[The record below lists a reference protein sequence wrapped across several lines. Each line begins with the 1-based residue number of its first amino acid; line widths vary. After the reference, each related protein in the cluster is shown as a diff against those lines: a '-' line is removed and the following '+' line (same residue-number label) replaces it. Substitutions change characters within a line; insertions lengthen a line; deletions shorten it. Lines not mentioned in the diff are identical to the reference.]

1 MADWP
6 LYDDCGRGAP
16 DPGGI
21 VKRSLA
27 TVSLGCN
34 TTIAKACGLDAATRA
49 IPQEWQDALCQCGK
63 KGTPMETVNKK
74 VLFIDN
80 FDSFTYNL
88 VDDFAKRQCLTRVY
102 RADTSIEDLKAVA
115 ADFEPDL
122 LVISP
127 GPGNPDT
134 AGVSLE
140 AVGHFK
146 DKLPIFGV
154 CLGHQTIVQYF
165 GGKIGHAPE
174 PMHGKPS
181 RITHNEQGVFRGVEN
196 PLQAGRYHSLTAL
209 SLPDCLEK
217 TGEFEGIVMAV
228 EHRQWPIFGVQFHP
242 ESILTPA
249 GGKIIQNVL
258 QIAVTRKQ
266 TVGS

>member
-1 MADWP
+1 
-6 LYDDCGRGAP
+6 
-16 DPGGI
+16 
-21 VKRSLA
+21 
-27 TVSLGCN
+27 
-34 TTIAKACGLDAATRA
+34 
-49 IPQEWQDALCQCGK
+49 
-63 KGTPMETVNKK
+63 MEAMNKK

-88 VDDFAKRQCLTRVY
+88 VDDFAKRQCQTKVY
-102 RADTSIEDLKAVA
+102 RADTSIEDLQAVA
-115 ADFEPDL
+115 DEFDPDL

-134 AGVSLE
+134 AGVSLD
-140 AVGHFK
+140 AVGYFK
-146 DKLPIFGV
+146 DRLPILGV

-165 GGKIGHAPE
+165 GGRIGHAPE

-181 RITHNEQGVFRGVEN
+181 RISHNEKGLFHGVEN
-196 PLQAGRYHSLTAL
+196 PLQAGRYHSLTAVT
-209 SLPDCLEK
+209 LPDCLEK

-228 EHRQWPIFGVQFHP
+228 EHKELPIFGVQFHP

-258 QIAVTRKQ
+258 QIAASRRQPAHGLAGHGATRLPRSAAPRSQ
-266 TVGS
+266 